1 MKTLLINT
9 FILVSLISCTNSSKK
24 NYVDEIK
31 LFQYKLNTEFA
42 DAKSSPLTEEDL
54 KTFKALD
61 FFDVDEGYNV
71 TAKFV
76 LTPEA
81 PVFEMQ
87 TTTERK
93 PLYKKYGIAKF
104 TINGTNCELSLY
116 QNQDFINSST
126 YGNLLFLP
134 FNDLTNG
141 KTTYGGGRF
150 IDIEIPEKEKNTVEI
165 DFNKSY
171 NPYCAYNHSYSC
183 PIPPA
188 ENNLNIDINAGE
200 KAYHKLP

>member
-1 MKTLLINT
+1 MKTLLIN
-9 FILVSLISCTNSSKK
+9 ILILISFIGCTNSSKK
-24 NYVDEIK
+24 NYEDEIK

-42 DAKSSPLTEEDL
+42 DATTSPLTAEDI

-61 FFDVDEGYNV
+61 FFNIDEDYKV
-71 TAKFV
+71 TAELI

-81 PVFEMQ
+81 PIFEMQ

-104 TINGTNCELSLY
+104 TINGINCELNLY

-126 YGNLLFLP
+126 YGNLLFIP

-141 KTTYGGGRF
+141 KTSYSGGRF
-150 IDIEIPEKEKNTVEI
+150 IDVEIPKKGNNTIEI
-165 DFNKSY
+165 DFNRSY

-188 ENNLNIDINAGE
+188 ENNLNVNINAGE